1 MLKKKKGYN
10 IVNKSLRCKLLRDGF
25 NLLET
30 KAAYNEVV
38 FFFFLL
44 VDKHPEGLD
53 IPIKDNGG
61 WRYYELMVI
70 GDNPEYNFPYSGFPS
85 PLRRSAIRKAIGAY
99 QSWLSNFNRWQ
110 NRPKRQ
116 RHHRP
121 PMQPRTFNFSPS
133 FDVGMRKNDDGGSI
147 VLKILV
153 KGQWKW
159 VKFRYQSPPCSDDW
173 AKGSPQ
179 VVCKG
184 KTAYIVFALE
194 KYIPATG
201 GIKTVMSADSY
212 RICGVDIDLD
222 RHIVIASVLEID
234 AKGNV
239 WEVARHFINQ
249 TNHIKR
255 RKRDLG
261 LIAQAMRKTGIIE
274 DGFASQRWKKLHNRE
289 IEAGRKYAREL
300 VEFARYHQ
308 CSVLAFE
315 HLTNL
320 KPSKGKYSRRS
331 NQKRAFWLK
340 SRVFKQAKEIAY
352 TGYGILT
359 TRVNPRDT
367 SRLDPWSNPLW
378 RGNQFPSNL
387 LDYLEYQPGASL
399 VANTS
404 GYKAHSGLN
413 AARNIGLKA
422 IKRHKTNPKLVLGG
436 KPNLATDLVCNETR
450 MSGNPSDERGI
461 SFLTESISAHPH
473 SHCTRLG

>member
-25 NLLET
+25 DLLET
-30 KAAYNEVV
+30 KAVYNEVV

-44 VDKHPEGLD
+44 IDKHPEGVD

-61 WRYYELMVI
+61 WRYYELMTI
-70 GDNPEYNFPYSGFPS
+70 GDYPQYSFPYSGFPS

-99 QSWLSNFNRWQ
+99 TSWRSNFQNWK

-116 RHHRP
+116 KHHKP
-121 PMQPRTFNFSPS
+121 PMQPRTFNFSPC
-133 FDVGMRKNDDGGSI
+133 FDVGMRKDDDGESI
-147 VLKILV
+147 LLKILV

-159 VKFRYQSPPCSDDW
+159 IKFCYQSPPCSNEW
-173 AKGSPQ
+173 IKGSPQ
-179 VVCKG
+179 VICQG
-184 KTAYIVFALE
+184 KTVYIVFAVE

-201 GIKTVMSADSY
+201 GIKRIMSTDSI
-212 RICGVDIDLD
+212 RICGVDTDLD
-222 RHIVIASVLEID
+222 RHIAIASVLEID

-239 WEVARHFINQ
+239 CEVARHFINQ
-249 TNHIKR
+249 TSHIKR

-261 LIAQAMRKTGIIE
+261 LIARAMRKTGIIE
-274 DGFASQRWKKLHNRE
+274 RGFAHGRWKKLHYRE

-320 KPSKGKYSRRS
+320 KPCKGKYSRRS
-331 NQKRAFWLK
+331 NQKRAYWLK

-352 TGYGILT
+352 RDYGILT

-367 SRLDPWSNPLW
+367 SRLDPWGNQLW
-378 RGNQFPSNL
+378 RGNKFPNEL
-387 LDYLEYQPGASL
+387 LDYLEYQPGANF
-399 VANTS
+399 VGNTS

-422 IKRHKTNPKLVLGG
+422 IKRHKTNPYFVRG
-436 KPNLATDLVCNETR
+436 KPSLETSLVCNETR
-450 MSGNPSDERGI
+450 TSGN
-461 SFLTESISAHPH
+461 PH